1 MLKLNNINFGDKVAV
16 AVSGGIDSMCLL
28 HLLLQ
33 EKQRLNLE
41 IIAVNIDH
49 SIRGKDS
56 ENDSLFVKNYCE
68 KLGVLLYYK
77 KVDAPA
83 YAKQE
88 KLSLENAGRVLRYQF
103 FNEVLTKNQ
112 GFKLATA
119 HHKSDLFESVLLNV
133 FRGTGL
139 KGLKGIEHLTDK
151 IVRPILNCSKQ
162 DVIEYQKIHNVPFTE
177 DLTNLDSTYTRNYI
191 RNNITPII
199 LDKFPNAID
208 GVYNLSKVVD
218 EENDFI
224 ENYAEKLVVLK
235 NGNYTIPTNE
245 HPAVTK
251 RAIILCMKKCGICK
265 DYEKAHV
272 DAVYAL
278 TKNEAG
284 SEVTLPNNVTA
295 VKSYNEIIF
304 YTDNPQKP
312 LTIIPYTEG
321 EIALPYNRVI
331 IKKVETANYES
342 GINYFDGNKIPKNA
356 VIRYRQDGDVFTKF
370 GGGAKKLKDYFI
382 DKKIPV
388 RERDFIPLIAYN
400 NEVLVVLGVEISETV
415 KITSDTEYI
424 IKAKMIKE

>member
-103 FNEVLTKNQ
+103 FNEVLSKNQ

-151 IVRPILNCSKQ
+151 IVRPILDCSKQ
-162 DVIEYQKIHNVPFTE
+162 DVIEYRKIHNVPFTE

-245 HPAVTK
+245 HPAVT
-251 RAIILCMKKCGICK
+251 
-265 DYEKAHV
+265 
-272 DAVYAL
+272 
-278 TKNEAG
+278 
-284 SEVTLPNNVTA
+284 
-295 VKSYNEIIF
+295 
-304 YTDNPQKP
+304 
-312 LTIIPYTEG
+312 
-321 EIALPYNRVI
+321 
-331 IKKVETANYES
+331 
-342 GINYFDGNKIPKNA
+342 
-356 VIRYRQDGDVFTKF
+356 
-370 GGGAKKLKDYFI
+370 
-382 DKKIPV
+382 
-388 RERDFIPLIAYN
+388 
-400 NEVLVVLGVEISETV
+400 
-415 KITSDTEYI
+415 
-424 IKAKMIKE
+424 